1 MSESSVRIHG
11 AAYRELSVGARQRSV
26 SSELP
31 FGSCAPNEFIQ
42 KRNGLSP
49 SQDDTLIDVRK
60 ARLRKNRVK
69 QSGNTAI
76 SVVFASITVARAF
89 FFCIRNSRRIYHA
102 YY

>member
-1 MSESSVRIHG
+1 M
-11 AAYRELSVGARQRSV
+11 

-49 SQDDTLIDVRK
+49 SQDDTLLDVRK
-60 ARLRKNRVK
+60 ARRRKGRVK

-76 SVVFASITVARAF
+76 SVVFASITVAEAF
-89 FFCIRNSRRIYHA
+89 FLLHPKIKENLPCLLLKF
-102 YY
+102 